1 MDTHEISMIY
11 RARPVAMQCLRMGQ
25 WFLNAT
31 GINDPQLYYST
42 QSDEIKRLLIERGY
56 SAKANASVLRAYNER
71 FKDE

>member
-1 MDTHEISMIY
+1 MDTYEISMIY
-11 RARPVAMQCLRMGQ
+11 RARPVVMQALRMGQ

-56 SAKANASVLRAYNER
+56 AAKADASVLRAYNDQFR
-71 FKDE
+71 DE